1 MGDVMTLMNTAII
14 LAGGKSTRMGFD
26 KQLIRIGDMS
36 ITEYIIGRLKPV
48 FKNIIVV
55 TNKPYFYKDKDVVI
69 AEDICKGYGPLGGIH
84 AGLVKS
90 QSMYNYIVACDM
102 PYINIHYIE
111 YMMNRIEES
120 NYDKYA
126 VITRFGEWIEPF
138 NAFYS
143 KKLISYIEENIMEN
157 KKKISQLLDRTNVL
171 YINEDIARSYSPD
184 WSMFTNLN
192 TEKDLKNLKHKGKE
206 GLIYEFNKRNHTDK
220 I

>member
-1 MGDVMTLMNTAII
+1 MGEVMTLMNTAII

-26 KQLIRIGDMS
+26 KQLIKIGDIS
-36 ITEYIIGRLKPV
+36 ITDYIIGMLKST
-48 FKNIIVV
+48 FENIIVV
-55 TNKPYFYKDKDVVI
+55 TNKPDLYKSKDIITV
-69 AEDICKGYGPLGGIH
+69 EDIYKGYGPLGGIH
-84 AGLVKS
+84 AGLLESKS
-90 QSMYNYIVACDM
+90 LYNYFIACDM

-111 YMMNRIEES
+111 YMMKRIEES
-120 NYDKYA
+120 NYSKCA

-143 KKLISYIEENIMEN
+143 KNLISYIEENIKEN

-192 TEKDLKNLKHKGKE
+192 TEKDLENLKHKENG
-206 GLIYEFNKRNHTDK
+206 GLIDEFYKRNNIDK